1 VNGKDYAVS
10 TLEGPDL
17 SEHRRK
23 ELALVRLMGRSDGRI
38 RHTGVATTGSPL
50 RIDRPRLL
58 TSERQR
64 QMELQKG
71 PLSRA
76 KNLDE
81 PN

>member
-38 RHTGVATTGSPL
+38 RHGGCNHRQPPEN
-50 RIDRPRLL
+50 RPPKAPD
-58 TSERQR
+58 QR
-64 QMELQKG
+64 A
-71 PLSRA
+71 PT
-76 KNLDE
+76 
-81 PN
+81 PNGITKRPSFEGEEFG